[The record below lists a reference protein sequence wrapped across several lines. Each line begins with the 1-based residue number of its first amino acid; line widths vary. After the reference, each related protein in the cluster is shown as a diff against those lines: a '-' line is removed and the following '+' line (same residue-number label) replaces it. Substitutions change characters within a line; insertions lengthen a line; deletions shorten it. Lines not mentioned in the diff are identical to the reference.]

1 MRIVGLILVLL
12 VPAAGTAGRSL
23 FFDPLSTIPILGFTI
38 GALLLSGAGIPR
50 MFTAV
55 FSSRATPEYL
65 KAAIHG
71 WAQAR
76 IYAVAAGFI
85 GVIIAGGVL
94 LTELGD
100 PHMGDPANL
109 GPSVLSAFMPLLY
122 GVLLG
127 YGIFLPLQS
136 RLEDRVRELGESG
149 SST

>member
-1 MRIVGLILVLL
+1 MRILGLILVLL
-12 VPAAGTAGRSL
+12 IPAAGTARHSV
-23 FFDPLSTIPILGFTI
+23 FFDPPSMIPVVGFTI

-50 MFTAV
+50 MFAAV
-55 FSSRATPEYL
+55 FSSRATSEEL

-76 IYAVAAGFI
+76 IYAVTAGFI

-94 LTELGD
+94 LTELGE
-100 PHMGDPANL
+100 PHMHDPASI
-109 GPSVLSAFMPLLY
+109 GVAVLSAFMPLLY

-136 RLEDRVRELGESG
+136 CLEDRVRELAG
-149 SST
+149 